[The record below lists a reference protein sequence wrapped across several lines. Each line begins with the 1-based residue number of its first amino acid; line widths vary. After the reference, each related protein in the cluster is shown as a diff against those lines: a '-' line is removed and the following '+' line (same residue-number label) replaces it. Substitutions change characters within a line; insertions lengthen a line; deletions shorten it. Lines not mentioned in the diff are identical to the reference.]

1 MFGEKDLIFLGA
13 ALIKAASGGTSI
25 ESAVKDSVK
34 LYKAVFKHV
43 SDEDLRE
50 KYLEQT
56 TFLPGNSRR
65 ITEVMLDEDGPF

>member
-1 MFGEKDLIFLGA
+1 MLGEKDLIFLGA
-13 ALIKAASGGTSI
+13 ALMAANGASI

-56 TFLPGNSRR
+56 TFLPGRR
-65 ITEVMLDEDGPF
+65 VTEVMLDGELPF

>member
-1 MFGEKDLIFLGA
+1 MLGEKDLIFFGA
-13 ALIKAASGGTSI
+13 ALIKAVSGTSV
-25 ESAVKDSVK
+25 ESAMKDSVK

-65 ITEVMLDEDGPF
+65 ITEVMFDEDGPF

>member
-1 MFGEKDLIFLGA
+1 MLGEKDLIFLGA
-13 ALIKAASGGTSI
+13 AMIKAVSGTSV

-56 TFLPGNSRR
+56 TFLPGRR
-65 ITEVMLDEDGPF
+65 VTEVMLDGELPF